1 MNDLRQERK
10 RGPPLQREI
19 HHHHSSFPHPRR
31 KQISFDFIFISRN
44 LPSLLLRPSLL
55 PVHEEERK
63 GGTVVAVAVAV
74 VVVLSRPGRRPTRKY
89 DVPRPLEFLNESRR
103 RRRRRRRGYVEALRA
118 TVNLCQRGEGVES
131 ISSRTSAMNSISHRE
146 IFLRESRRFEGA
158 EMTERGK
165 G

>member
-19 HHHHSSFPHPRR
+19 HHHHSSSPHPGR

-44 LPSLLLRPSLL
+44 RPSLL

-63 GGTVVAVAVAV
+63 GRTVVAVAVAV

>member
-19 HHHHSSFPHPRR
+19 HHHHSSSPHPGR

-55 PVHEEERK
+55 PVHEEEQK
-63 GGTVVAVAVAV
+63 GRTVVAVAV
-74 VVVLSRPGRRPTRKY
+74 VVVLSHPGRRPTRKY
-89 DVPRPLEFLNESRR
+89 DVPRPLEFLNES

>member
-19 HHHHSSFPHPRR
+19 HHYHSSSPHPGR

-44 LPSLLLRPSLL
+44 LPSLPLRPSLL

-63 GGTVVAVAVAV
+63 GRTVVAVAVAV
-74 VVVLSRPGRRPTRKY
+74 GVVLSRPGRRPTRKY
-89 DVPRPLEFLNESRR
+89 DVPRPLEFLNESR

>member
-19 HHHHSSFPHPRR
+19 HHHHSSSPHPGR

-63 GGTVVAVAVAV
+63 GRTVVAVAVAV

-89 DVPRPLEFLNESRR
+89 DVPRPLEFLNESR

-158 EMTERGK
+158 ERGK

>member
-10 RGPPLQREI
+10 RGPPLQRET
-19 HHHHSSFPHPRR
+19 HHHHSSSPHPGR

-63 GGTVVAVAVAV
+63 GRTVVAVAVAV

-89 DVPRPLEFLNESRR
+89 DVPRPLEFLNESR

-158 EMTERGK
+158 ERGK

>member
-19 HHHHSSFPHPRR
+19 HHHHSSSPHPRR

-44 LPSLLLRPSLL
+44 FPSLLLRPSLL

-103 RRRRRRRGYVEALRA
+103 RRRRRGYVEALRA

-158 EMTERGK
+158 EMMERGK

>member
-19 HHHHSSFPHPRR
+19 HHHHSSSPHPGRM
-31 KQISFDFIFISRN
+31 QISFDFIFISRN

-103 RRRRRRRGYVEALRA
+103 RRRRRGYVEALRA

>member
-10 RGPPLQREI
+10 RGPPLQRET
-19 HHHHSSFPHPRR
+19 HHHHSSSPHPGR

-63 GGTVVAVAVAV
+63 GRTVVAVAVAV

-103 RRRRRRRGYVEALRA
+103 RRRRRRGYVEALRA

-131 ISSRTSAMNSISHRE
+131 ISSRTSAMNSISHGE

-158 EMTERGK
+158 ERGK